1 MNNQNLW
8 PVYKGASFNIWEP
21 DTKTH
26 YAYADPQLLL
36 DHLFE
41 KRLRQSVTSS
51 SPYFGT
57 DPVWHNDPSTLPC
70 LFPRVAYRRT
80 TGYTNKRTT
89 IACLIPPNV
98 FLVDSAAFILFAPC
112 SPAQEAYL
120 LGLLCSVPFD
130 WYSRRVVEL
139 NLSFAILNSCPI
151 PKPPVNNPIRNRV
164 IYLAGRLAAVDDRY
178 EDWASQVGVSV
189 ASVKSE
195 VEKADL
201 IAELDAAVALLY
213 GLDESD
219 IQIIYRTFHTT
230 TDHLPKIDAVLSH
243 YRNLQNA

>member
-1 MNNQNLW
+1 MKGSNLW
-8 PVYKGASFNIWEP
+8 PVYGGKSFNIWTP
-21 DTKTH
+21 DTDEH
-26 YAYADPQLLL
+26 HPHANPEQLIK
-36 DHLFE
+36 HLHE
-41 KRLRQSVTSS
+41 KRLRQSKTKTSAF
-51 SPYFGT
+51 YGA
-57 DPVWHNDPSTLPC
+57 DPEWLDDPKTLPC
-70 LFPRVAYRRT
+70 FFPRIAFRDV
-80 TGYTNKRTT
+80 TNPTNRRTT
-89 IACLIPPNV
+89 IACLVPPKV
-98 FLVDSAAFILFAPC
+98 FLTHKAPYLFFPSNQC
-112 SPAQEAYL
+112 KVEAYF
-120 LGLLCSVPFD
+120 LGVLSSVPFD

-139 NLSFAILNSCPI
+139 HMSFTLFNSCPV
-151 PKPPVNNPIRNRV
+151 PSPPVDNTHRKHV

-178 EDWASQVGVSV
+178 ADWAAQVEVPV

-219 IQIIYRTFHTT
+219 IQIIYRTFHPT